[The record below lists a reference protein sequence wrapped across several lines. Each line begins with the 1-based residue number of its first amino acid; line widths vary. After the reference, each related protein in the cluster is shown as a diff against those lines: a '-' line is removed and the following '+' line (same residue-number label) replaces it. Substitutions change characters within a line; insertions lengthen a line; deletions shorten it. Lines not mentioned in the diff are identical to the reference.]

1 MSENLSRMFELHN
14 LDKTKGIM
22 GLKQPNN
29 DVFGLPTGGK
39 KINIHH
45 KNLKIEN
52 ACSYHAFYQGKLHI
66 IYQVLV
72 H

>member
-1 MSENLSRMFELHN
+1 MFELHN
-14 LDKTKGIM
+14 PSKTKGIM

-29 DVFGLPTGGK
+29 DAFGLPIGGE

-45 KNLKIEN
+45 TNLKIEN
-52 ACSYHAFYQGKLHI
+52 ACSYHAFCQGRLYI
-66 IYQVLV
+66 IYQGLV

>member
-1 MSENLSRMFELHN
+1 MSENLARMFEHLNHG
-14 LDKTKGIM
+14 KTKGIM

-29 DVFGLPTGGK
+29 DMFGLPIGGEN
-39 KINIHH
+39 INIYH

-52 ACSYHAFYQGKLHI
+52 ACSYHAFYQGRLHV
-66 IYQVLV
+66 IYQGLV